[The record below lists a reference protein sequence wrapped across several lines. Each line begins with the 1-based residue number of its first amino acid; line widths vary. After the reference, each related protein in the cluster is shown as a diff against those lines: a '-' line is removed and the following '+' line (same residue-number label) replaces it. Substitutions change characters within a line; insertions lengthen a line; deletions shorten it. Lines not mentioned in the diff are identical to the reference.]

1 VKRAIARVDST
12 MTSCIRWFRLL
23 LLTACLAALGCEEK
37 KPPPKVD
44 RIGGGDAAAGQAAPK
59 GLVAPPAGAG
69 PQAAAPPAES
79 PKRARKKAKENL
91 DISDGEDLGT
101 GKQRFAVLPKESPG
115 GLAFEIAGDDVDRFA
130 FVPGLPNVDSTM
142 FLYTKGSGT
151 GAAEG
156 IGNVKDES
164 QTEYELP
171 DGFTPIEST
180 GVSRSGMPWRIRSEE
195 DGAVMAFVPEGVF
208 IQGSNGI
215 PGNNG
220 GAPQTAPE
228 HGVLLDAFYIDLREV
243 TSVRYEKF
251 REATNDKTRVRRPS
265 RAAKDPQEP
274 VLGVTWAEA
283 HAFALWAKKDLPTE
297 AQWEKAARG
306 PDGYR
311 SPWGNGPPIW
321 HRLRIPGQ
329 IDKVASFRGDESPYG
344 VFDMAGNAQEWCSD
358 WYTEKYYSQLMAESG
373 STARNPIGPK
383 NSGGSNMRVV
393 KGGDPDWFVWARS
406 GVVQNEH
413 PNEVGFRCVLK
424 LKPVSSKPAAKE
436 KTKSGK

>member
-1 VKRAIARVDST
+1 
-12 MTSCIRWFRLL
+12 MTFSIRSIRLL
-23 LLTACLAALGCEEK
+23 LLIGSLSALGCGGET
-37 KPPPKVD
+37 KPPPKVE
-44 RIGGGDAAAGQAAPK
+44 RIGGGDGAAAQPAPK
-59 GLVAPPAGAG
+59 VGLVAPPQGGAG
-69 PQAAAPPAES
+69 PQAAAPPAAS
-79 PKRARKKAKENL
+79 PKRTRKKASESLDLSEN
-91 DISDGEDLGT
+91 EELGA
-101 GKQRFAVLPKESPG
+101 GKQRFAVLSMDSPG
-115 GLAFEIAGDDVDRFA
+115 GVAYEIAGDDVDRFA

-142 FLYTKGSGT
+142 FTCTKGSGT
-151 GAAEG
+151 GALEG
-156 IGNVKDES
+156 IGNVKDDS

-171 DGFTPIEST
+171 DGFTPIESA

-208 IQGSNGI
+208 IQGTNK
-215 PGNNG
+215 G
-220 GAPQTAPE
+220 GPQTAPE

-251 REATNDKTRVRRPS
+251 REATNDKTRVKRPS

-306 PDGYR
+306 PDGFRY
-311 SPWGNGPPIW
+311 PWGNGPAIW
-321 HRLRIPGQ
+321 HRLRVPGQ

-358 WYTEKYYSQLMAESG
+358 WYTEKYYSQLMAEAG

-383 NSGGSNMRVV
+383 SSGGSNMRVV

-424 LKPVSSKPAAKE
+424 LKPVGSKPAAKE
-436 KTKSGK
+436 KTKGGK